1 MRNSMSWGTPGA
13 VFPGGRAR
21 LKIMAAFHASHA
33 GFCLPLIHNPG
44 MCGNPFH
51 DGKKGYSA
59 RVLFT

>member
-1 MRNSMSWGTPGA
+1 
-13 VFPGGRAR
+13 
-21 LKIMAAFHASHA
+21 MAAFHASHA